1 VPQYCEITNA
11 DYCFS
16 RVLKELQRLQ
26 KMLEP
31 RAPVHRDRDFQTR
44 VREAETLI
52 RSMPCPRDSQDD
64 LRIAVKGIATEASQK
79 KKPKPTLC
87 MDDNMYL

>member
-1 VPQYCEITNA
+1 
-11 DYCFS
+11 
-16 RVLKELQRLQ
+16 VLKELQRLQ

-31 RAPVHRDRDFQTR
+31 RAPVHRDRDLQTLKAR
-44 VREAETLI
+44 VREAQTPI
-52 RSMPCPRDSQDD
+52 RSMPCARDLQDD
-64 LRIAVKGIATEASQK
+64 LRIAVKGIVTEASQK